1 MTTCTIIVTYT
12 TIKPVESISP
22 ETSFDNMLL
31 KTSQYS
37 PVFNLLAFAS
47 SCYSFALPWNLFTNM
62 HTTITLYVA
71 RLRIFQIHISPP
83 LDKFSTYKHLNQSVV
98 ISYLLRL

>member
-22 ETSFDNMLL
+22 ETRFDNMLL

-37 PVFNLLAFAS
+37 PVFHLLAFAS
-47 SCYSFALPWNLFTNM
+47 SCYSFALPWNLFVYQYAHYDNPVCCPSQNLSNSHFT
-62 HTTITLYVA
+62 
-71 RLRIFQIHISPP
+71 PP
-83 LDKFSTYKHLNQSVV
+83 LTNFLHTN
-98 ISYLLRL
+98 I